1 MRRLFGM
8 IAGCMLVPSIA
19 AADAYVCTMTSKIGR
34 DMVPDTVYVTLDEA
48 RGLGTVRDAMTEQLS
63 DTAFPAEVTQLAQD
77 RWHFRWELAGISGK
91 WGNARLSSAHLN
103 HTLRLNTSRNSFIY
117 ESSLIDFGTVTA
129 GSGACTKT

>member
-1 MRRLFGM
+1 M

-91 WGNARLSSAHLN
+91 WDGKGLSSARLN
-103 HTLRLNTSRNSFIY
+103 YTLRLNTIRNSFIY
-117 ESSLIDFGTVTA
+117 EGRLTEFASVTA
-129 GSGACTKT
+129 GSGVCTKS